1 MIPQPTRFV
10 GANVVNEGQVNISDV
25 LIASDGTIAA
35 VGNACNTH
43 EEASKATQI
52 DAAGL
57 WLMPGCIDDQVHFRE
72 PGLTHNCLLY
82 TSPSPRDR

>member
-43 EEASKATQI
+43 EELLRPLK
-52 DAAGL
+52 
-57 WLMPGCIDDQVHFRE
+57 LMPLVSG
-72 PGLTHNCLLY
+72 
-82 TSPSPRDR
+82 